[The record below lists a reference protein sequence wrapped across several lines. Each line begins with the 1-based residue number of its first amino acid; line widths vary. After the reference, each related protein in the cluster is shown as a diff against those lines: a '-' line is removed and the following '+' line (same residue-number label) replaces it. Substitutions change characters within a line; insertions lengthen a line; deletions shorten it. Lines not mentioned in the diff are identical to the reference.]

1 MSKISIIIPS
11 LNEEEGIEGV
21 IHAIPKDELCSM
33 GFDVQILV
41 VDGNSQDRT
50 RELASKAGAE
60 VIVEPRR
67 GYGRAYKAGFAHATG
82 RKCLYNIKLVL
93 VK

>member
-1 MSKISIIIPS
+1 MSKISIIIPA

-21 IHAIPKDELCSM
+21 IQAIPKNELESM

-50 RELASKAGAE
+50 REVARVFLLNTTL
-60 VIVEPRR
+60 
-67 GYGRAYKAGFAHATG
+67 GRMLKNA
-82 RKCLYNIKLVL
+82 
-93 VK
+93 

>member
-21 IHAIPKDELCSM
+21 IHAIPKEELCSM

-50 RELASKAGAE
+50 RESWPVKL
-60 VIVEPRR
+60 EPRLLLSPDGVMAGLIR
-67 GYGRAYKAGFAHATG
+67 QALPMPLEGNAYT
-82 RKCLYNIKLVL
+82 I
-93 VK
+93 